1 MALFTFATDD
11 AAEASRIMD
20 ALLGPKLGKAH
31 PKSAAEGMKA
41 PKTTAIV
48 GNNFT
53 DASAPVAN
61 DPAPERPAPP
71 ADTVVVTQHAPSVS
85 AAPVVPEPAA
95 PVAVAPPPAPVAVPP
110 ALPPVPAPVVEPAGQ
125 AAEGW
130 TLQHVIAQAVAYVQS
145 PKGDQDKLKAIFAK
159 YGITRARD
167 CAPQNWH
174 LLYADMAAVLE
185 AA

>member
-1 MALFTFATDD
+1 MALFTFATEDPE
-11 AAEASRIMD
+11 EAGRIMD
-20 ALLGPKLGKAH
+20 VMRGATLGRAH
-31 PKSAAEGMKA
+31 PKTAAEGKKA
-41 PKTTAIV
+41 PGKALVADTA
-48 GNNFT
+48 
-53 DASAPVAN
+53 AAN

-71 ADTVVVTQHAPSVS
+71 ADTVVVTQHAPPVS
-85 AAPVVPEPAA
+85 AAPIIPAPAA
-95 PVAVAPPPAPVAVPP
+95 PVAVAPPPAPVA
-110 ALPPVPAPVVEPAGQ
+110 AAPAPAPAAPAPAPEPAGQ